1 MRPFVVARADVHHLR
16 LVVDEAVA
24 VVLVVGGA
32 GGAVDA
38 EGAVFKVVVVE
49 GVAVGVVEEDA
60 FVGALDAVAVDF
72 GVVDRVQHQ
81 PVFAAVLP
89 AVVAHGDAVG
99 EHDDVGGLQV
109 FGVVVR
115 DFAVFGVHIV
125 HAEAHIAH
133 GVVLEQVVFAVGDV
147 DAVAATA

>member
-1 MRPFVVARADVHHLR
+1 M
-16 LVVDEAVA
+16 
-24 VVLVVGGA
+24 
-32 GGAVDA
+32 
-38 EGAVFKVVVVE
+38 VVVE

-72 GVVDRVQHQ
+72 GVVHRVQHQ
-81 PVFAAVLP
+81 PVFAAVFS
-89 AVVAHGDAVG
+89 AVVAHGDTVG

-133 GVVLEQVVFAVGDV
+133 GVVLKQVVFAVGDV
-147 DAVAATA
+147 DAVAAAA